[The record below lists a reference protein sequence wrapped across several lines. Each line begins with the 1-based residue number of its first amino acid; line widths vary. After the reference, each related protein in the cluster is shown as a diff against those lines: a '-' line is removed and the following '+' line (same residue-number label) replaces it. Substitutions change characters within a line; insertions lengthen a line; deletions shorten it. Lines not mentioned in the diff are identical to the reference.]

1 MTWSWTSWLPA
12 IRLRMS
18 SALGGGEAPIAF
30 STARTDAM
38 ACTVVQTPQIR
49 WAQIQA
55 SRGSLPSRIV
65 SIPRNIVAAA
75 HASVTLPPRTS
86 ASMRRW
92 PSMRVTGSILTF
104 GTVAPLVSRRRL
116 RICWRRL
123 SLRGLAAASPAATRA
138 ACTIFAAPCAT
149 VAAATAPTTASPTV
163 SAVVSAPKPGT
174 LGSRS

>member
-75 HASVTLPPRTS
+75 HASATLPPRDVGLDAQVALDAGDRVNLDVRHRTL
-86 ASMRRW
+86 
-92 PSMRVTGSILTF
+92 PS
-104 GTVAPLVSRRRL
+104 
-116 RICWRRL
+116 
-123 SLRGLAAASPAATRA
+123 
-138 ACTIFAAPCAT
+138 
-149 VAAATAPTTASPTV
+149 
-163 SAVVSAPKPGT
+163 
-174 LGSRS
+174 